1 MARFDVYRPEELSQ
15 AITASKNNGEADIIN
30 IQGDITLEGL
40 LPLIEEDV
48 QLTIEGNNNTISGG
62 DKYRLFFVRSG
73 EVDFDNL
80 NFSNGRAR
88 GGDGAG
94 GAAGMGGAMFIY
106 EAAVTVTN
114 SSFQDNSAIGGLG
127 NGSGAGGNAN
137 FVTPIPENN
146 GNEGDSYIG
155 QKGNDG
161 GDGGF
166 GGKGGDGA
174 FFIYGGNGGN
184 GGNGV
189 LLGWG
194 GNGGNGGFGGGGG
207 SGGNGGN
214 GGFGGGGGSGGN
226 DGLGGFG
233 GGNGNGGNGAGLGP
247 AIFIRSGKL
256 TIDNSYFEGNRSRS
270 GSGNFNS
277 ESISSIY
284 ALGTRT
290 NSNGNNQGM
299 PEVLPRLIFKNYVTF
314 NINNN
319 NKRPTDIDLSN
330 NSIDENVAPN
340 TVVGT
345 FSTTD
350 PDTGD
355 TFTYQLVAGTGDTD
369 NSAFTIDGDQLR
381 INSSPDFETQ
391 SSYSILVQSTDT
403 EGLSYSE
410 NLTININNVNE
421 GPTNPNPGDGA
432 TDPGDQVIIPAPENV
447 KITPSESTKAAAPN
461 TSVSFDVNYSA
472 EPAETPTTGIAFRMH
487 WDSSQV
493 AFDPV
498 TGLTNRFSLGAQP
511 TNVVED
517 DPVTNGGLDGDPN
530 TDKYILQTWIDANG
544 NWPNISN
551 PTLYTANFTT
561 LPDFEGTKINFSPD
575 PDNLPNFVSSSIA
588 LTSSLS
594 TQDIDG
600 NGVIDVLTDGII
612 VIRYILG
619 FSGETLIKGASG
631 EGASRDSEKI
641 VTYLDEVRDRDIL
654 DIDGNGRVETND
666 GILFLRYAFG
676 FSGDA
681 LIEDAIS
688 PNATRTTEPA
698 ILEHLQSF

>member
-1 MARFDVYRPEELSQ
+1 VSLLITPLKDSYVAKFD
-15 AITASKNNGEADIIN
+15 SKGDLVFALNIGGWRDDSGNGIATDSNGNAWATGTFQRSIDIDGDKIN
-30 IQGDITLEGL
+30 DLISNGSKDSYVAKFDSDGDLVFAFQIGGKMDDEGFG
-40 LPLIEEDV
+40 IATDSNGNV
-48 QLTIEGNNNTISGG
+48 WATGSFNGNIDIDGDGNNDLI
-62 DKYRLFFVRSG
+62 
-73 EVDFDNL
+73 
-80 NFSNGRAR
+80 SNGRRDSYVAKFSSD
-88 GGDGAG
+88 GDL
-94 GAAGMGGAMFIY
+94 
-106 EAAVTVTN
+106 VKV
-114 SSFQDNSAIGGLG
+114 FQIGGREDD
-127 NGSGAGGNAN
+127 SGYGIA
-137 FVTPIPENN
+137 PDNN
-146 GNEGDSYIG
+146 GNAWATGGFWGSIDIDGDGNNDLTNRTSWDSYVI
-155 QKGNDG
+155 K
-161 GDGGF
+161 F
-166 GGKGGDGA
+166 
-174 FFIYGGNGGN
+174 
-184 GGNGV
+184 
-189 LLGWG
+189 
-194 GNGGNGGFGGGGG
+194 
-207 SGGNGGN
+207 
-214 GGFGGGGGSGGN
+214 
-226 DGLGGFG
+226 
-233 GGNGNGGNGAGLGP
+233 
-247 AIFIRSGKL
+247 
-256 TIDNSYFEGNRSRS
+256 
-270 GSGNFNS
+270 SGNF
-277 ESISSIY
+277 
-284 ALGTRT
+284 A
-290 NSNGNNQGM
+290 
-299 PEVLPRLIFKNYVTF
+299 
-314 NINNN
+314 
-319 NKRPTDIDLSN
+319 PTDLNLSN
-330 NSIDENVAPN
+330 NSINENVTAN

-369 NSAFTIDGDQLR
+369 NAAFTIVGDQLQ

-676 FSGDA
+676 FGGDA

-688 PNATRTTEPA
+688 PNATRTIEPA